1 MANTYNTGVYP
12 QEWKTKLQ
20 ERLDHPTTWKEVAN
34 VIYSNTQVFN
44 VPYLS
49 TEPSLGTTATRGT
62 AYAFSDFAVTNNTLT
77 ISTYKVV
84 PIFIDRADL
93 AQCTLVNQ
101 MELADLQGTL
111 INERIETAMLAD
123 HAAWT
128 NFGDTGGGVLGLA
141 STAITVT
148 ATNVDD
154 IVRGVRREIVKAN
167 GIDMA
172 SRNGIFFVWRP
183 ADFELLEQ
191 FAQANGFNL
200 ADATL
205 KNGLAAGYRLMGA
218 DHYISNDF
226 TAGHVFAGVKKTYQ
240 IGILK
245 ETYGQIVTTQ
255 DPNLQSGIGVIARV
269 DYGTLVPTKMLPI
282 LFDVNVA

>member
-12 QEWKTKLQ
+12 QEWMTKLQ
-20 ERLDHPTTWKEVAN
+20 ERLNHPTTWKEVAD

-49 TEPSLGTTATRGT
+49 TEPSLGATATRGT
-62 AYAFSDFAVTNNTLT
+62 AYTFSDFAVTNQALT
-77 ISTYKVV
+77 INVEKIV
-84 PIFIDRADL
+84 PVFIDRADL

-101 MELADLQGTL
+101 MELADLQGNL

-123 HAAWT
+123 HASWT

-141 STAITVT
+141 STAITVS
-148 ATNVDD
+148 ATNIDD

-167 GIDMA
+167 GIDLA

-183 ADFELLEQ
+183 SDFELLEQ

-200 ADATL
+200 ADASL

-218 DHYISNDF
+218 DHYISNDY
-226 TAGHVFAGVKKTYQ
+226 TAGHVFAGVKKLYK

-245 ETYGQIVTTQ
+245 ATYGQIVTTQ
-255 DPNLQSGIGVIARV
+255 DPNLQSGIGVISRV
-269 DYGTLVPTKMLPI
+269 DYGTLVPAKYLPV

>member
-1 MANTYNTGVYP
+1 MANTFNTGVYP

-20 ERLDHPTTWKEVAN
+20 ERLDHPTTWKEVAS
-34 VIYSNTQVFN
+34 VVYSNTQVFN

-49 TEPSLGTTATRGT
+49 TEPSLGVTATRGT
-62 AYAFSDFAVTNNTLT
+62 AYTFSDFAVTNNTLT
-77 ISTYKVV
+77 INVPKIV

-101 MELADLQGTL
+101 MQLADLQGSL
-111 INERIETAMLAD
+111 VNERIETAMLAD
-123 HAAWT
+123 HASFT
-128 NFGDTGGGVLGLA
+128 NFGDTGGGILGLS
-141 STAITVT
+141 STAITVS
-148 ATNVDD
+148 ATNIDD

-167 GIDMA
+167 GIDLA

-200 ADATL
+200 ADASL

-226 TAGHVFAGVKKTYQ
+226 ATGHVFAGVKNLYT

-269 DYGTLVPTKMLPI
+269 DYGTLTPAKYSPI